1 MALAEVN
8 AYFKQWNME
17 GRIMELESTTATVA
31 DASLAHGVAEG
42 QIGKTLSFRCGEE
55 LILIVVAGDA
65 KISNKKYKSHFSRKA
80 KMLSAE
86 EVLNYTGHPVGGVC
100 PFGLPRKLN
109 VYLDVSLQRFQE
121 VIPAAGSHNSS
132 IKLSIEE
139 LMRFSDSKGW
149 IDVCE
154 IAS

>member
-1 MALAEVN
+1 
-8 AYFKQWNME
+8 ME
-17 GRIMELESTTATVA
+17 GRIMELEFTTATVA
-31 DASLAHGVAEG
+31 DASLAHGVVEG

-139 LMRFSDSKGW
+139 LTRFSDSKGW
-149 IDVCE
+149 IDVSE
-154 IAS
+154 IIS